1 MKTTKGKK
9 PMRIIRYLHEE
20 RVSYGIIEKGG
31 ICPCDCDPFTGL
43 VRQSGILDPAGVK
56 LLPPVVPPNI
66 ICLGLNYRA
75 HAAETGHSLPAEL
88 LVFIK
93 ATTALCGPGDPIIL
107 PAQYPDQIDYEAEL
121 AIVIGK
127 LARNVPEDKVDE
139 YILGYTAAND
149 VSNRAVQFSDGQW
162 ARAKSHDT
170 FCPVG
175 PAIVTYLDAD
185 NLAVTCRLDG
195 EVMQASSTADMI
207 FPVRRIV
214 SHLSHCFTLL
224 PGTLIL
230 TGTPSG
236 VGFMRKPPV
245 YLRPGQVVEVEIE
258 GIGILANPVVK
269 CAPP

>member
-1 MKTTKGKK
+1 
-9 PMRIIRYLHEE
+9 MRIVRYLYEGNA
-20 RVSYGIIEKGG
+20 RYGIVEEGG
-31 ICPCDCDPFTGL
+31 IYPCAGDPFTGL
-43 VRQSGILDPAGVK
+43 NPQSAILDLAGVK

-75 HAAETGHSLPAEL
+75 HAVETGHPLPAEP

-107 PAQYPDQIDYEAEL
+107 PAQYPGQIDYEAEL

-127 LARNVPEDKVDE
+127 LARNVPENAVDE
-139 YILGYTAAND
+139 YILGFTAAND

-175 PAIVTYLDAD
+175 PAIVTNLDAD

-258 GIGILANPVVK
+258 GIGTLVNQVVGCAN
-269 CAPP
+269 

>member
-1 MKTTKGKK
+1 
-9 PMRIIRYLHEE
+9 MRIIRYLYEGNS
-20 RVSYGIIEKGG
+20 RYGIVEEGG
-31 ICPCDCDPFTGL
+31 ICPCAGDPFTRL
-43 VRQSGILDPAGVK
+43 NRQSVVLDLAVVK

-75 HAAETGHSLPAEL
+75 HAAETGHPLPAEP

-107 PAQYPDQIDYEAEL
+107 PAQYPDEIDYEAEL

-127 LARNVPEDKVDE
+127 VAKNVPEDKADE
-139 YILGYTAAND
+139 VILGYTAAND

-175 PAIVTYLDAD
+175 PAIVTDLDAD

-214 SHLSHCFTLL
+214 SHLSRCFTLL

-245 YLRPGQVVEVEIE
+245 FLRPGQVVEVEIE
-258 GIGILANPVVK
+258 GIGTLANPVVG
-269 CAPP
+269 CTG

>member
-1 MKTTKGKK
+1 
-9 PMRIIRYLHEE
+9 MRIIRYLYEE
-20 RVSYGIIEKGG
+20 HLRYGIVDGG
-31 ICPCDCDPFTGL
+31 EVHPCDGDPFTGL
-43 VRQSGILDPAGVK
+43 TRSSAVLDPADVK
-56 LLPPVVPPNI
+56 LLPPVDPPNI

-75 HAAETGHSLPAEL
+75 HAAETGHPLPPEP

-107 PAQYPDQIDYEAEL
+107 PAQYPDNIDYEAEL

-127 LARNVPEDKVDE
+127 RARNVPEDRVDE
-139 YILGYTAAND
+139 VILGYTAAND

-175 PAIVTYLDAD
+175 PAIVTDLDPG
-185 NLAVTCRLDG
+185 NLAITCRLNG
-195 EVMQASSTADMI
+195 KVMQASNTSDLI
-207 FPVRRIV
+207 FPVRRVV
-214 SHLSHCFTLL
+214 SHLSHSFTLL

-230 TGTPSG
+230 TGTPGG

-245 YLRPGQVVEVEIE
+245 FLRAGQVVEVEIE
-258 GIGILANPVVK
+258 GIGILANPVVG
-269 CAPP
+269 

>member
-1 MKTTKGKK
+1 
-9 PMRIIRYLHEE
+9 MRIIRFLHEGNAC
-20 RVSYGIIEKGG
+20 YGIVGSQG
-31 ICPCDCDPFTGL
+31 IHPCDGDPFTGL
-43 VRQSGILDPAGVK
+43 VRRSTVLGLDDVK
-56 LLPPVVPPNI
+56 LLSPVDPPNI

-75 HAAETGHSLPAEL
+75 HAAETGHPLPAEP

-93 ATTALCGPGDPIIL
+93 ATTSLCGPEDPIIL
-107 PAQYPDQIDYEAEL
+107 PVQYPDAIDYEAEL

-127 LARNVPEDKVDE
+127 QAKDIAEEQADE
-139 YILGYTAAND
+139 FILGYTAAND

-175 PAIVTYLDAD
+175 PVIVTDLDPD
-185 NLAVTCRLDG
+185 NLDIVCRLDG
-195 EVMQASSTADMI
+195 KVMQTSSTADLI

-214 SHLSHCFTLL
+214 SHLSRNFTLL

-230 TGTPSG
+230 TGTPGG

-245 YLRPGQVVEVEIE
+245 FLRAGQVVEVEIE
-258 GIGILANPVVK
+258 KIGILRNPVVG
-269 CAPP
+269 